1 MRCEKRPRPANGK
14 KRGNRKVDSV
24 VKFFCKRGFY
34 LKGPSSVKCEYK
46 SGQAVW
52 SDDFPTCEPSKS
64 KHHYLLVI
72 LDCKICFISHLLVF
86 IKAYE

>member
-1 MRCEKRPRPANGK
+1 MKIIIIFSSLSLVMRCEKRPRPANGK

-64 KHHYLLVI
+64 KHHYLFVI
-72 LDCKICFISHLLVF
+72 SD
-86 IKAYE
+86 